1 MPALLPSAISLLRPV
16 LGLYVLSGA
25 VSTSSTV
32 PLLIVAV
39 ACVSDFVD
47 GRVARAI
54 DRGRA
59 PALGVDEGAAAKHAD
74 RWENYAGRLV
84 DNLCDFG
91 FLLCMF
97 LFYAGAELWSPPVW
111 GNLLRHWDGVNRV
124 PVYALLASFGIYF
137 ARLCMDLRAARK
149 PEGSPRGHA
158 AGVANYG
165 LAILGALEM
174 LPDVDLGPR
183 LLESAMLGVALLNA
197 AAVLENAALM
207 FHRQRGGPTMPA

>member
-25 VSTSSTV
+25 VSVSSTT
-32 PLLIVAV
+32 PLLIVAI

-47 GRVARAI
+47 GRVARALAR
-54 DRGRA
+54 DA
-59 PALGVDEGAAAKHAD
+59 QPAAE
-74 RWENYAGRLV
+74 EQSYAGRLV

-111 GNLLRHWDGVNRV
+111 GNLLRHWDGVNRL
-124 PVYALLASFGIYF
+124 PVYALLSSFGIYF
-137 ARLCMDLRAARK
+137 ARLCTDVRAGRQ

-165 LAILGALEM
+165 LAILGAVEM
-174 LPDVDLGPR
+174 LPEIDLGPR

-207 FHRQRGGPTMPA
+207 FHRQRGGPRMPA